1 MEHKLKKT
9 ETHKCCVED
18 LCKMSLRGP
27 KGRGNLLNKR
37 QKKPSLCL
45 RLLRSARNDNLR
57 PDVFYKATQ
66 EYKKINAYILQALL
80 FIYLTVF
87 TFGCDESSQTTSRD
101 FKGTNIGAP
110 WSKALGTIQEG
121 LADNDPLV
129 RVRALE
135 VVADTEQIRLMPQVH
150 QLLNDKSMPVRFAAA
165 LAVGD
170 LEYSPSKGSVS
181 QLLKDSDANVTT
193 AAAYAMAK
201 LGSAKYFEALRNA
214 ITSSD
219 QTVRANAALLLGKS
233 GDKNSLELLWRTMQS
248 MDSDDRVVYQSAEAI
263 AMLGDER
270 IYPKLWTMLISA
282 YADVRLMGVG
292 AMGKLGTP
300 EAKNALIRMLDDDI
314 LEIRL
319 AAAEQLGV
327 FKDPIGESKVLEVF
341 EKNLTSGLDTEAR
354 ERANVLTALAIGQIC
369 TPTLTK
375 FLPQLLQNESKFVR
389 IAAAKAVLQCTK

>member
-9 ETHKCCVED
+9 ETHN
-18 LCKMSLRGP
+18 SLYRS
-27 KGRGNLLNKR
+27 
-37 QKKPSLCL
+37 QKSEVRSQFFRLFSFLYPLSSVFCL
-45 RLLRSARNDNLR
+45 W
-57 PDVFYKATQ
+57 V
-66 EYKKINAYILQALL
+66 LL
-80 FIYLTVF
+80 FAYLMVF
-87 TFGCDESSQTTSRD
+87 VLGCDESSQTTSRD
-101 FKGTNIGAP
+101 FNGTNIGAP
-110 WSKALGTIQEG
+110 WSKALRTIQES

-135 VVADTEQIRLMPQVH
+135 VVAATGQIRLMPQVH
-150 QLLNDKSMPVRFAAA
+150 QLLHDKSMPVRFAAA

-170 LEYSPSKGSVS
+170 LEYSPSKRSVS

-193 AAAYAMAK
+193 AAAYAMTK
-201 LGSAKYFEALRNA
+201 LGSAKYLETLRNA
-214 ITSSD
+214 TASSD
-219 QTVRANAALLLGKS
+219 QTVRANAVLLLGKS
-233 GDKNSLELLWRTMQS
+233 GDKSSLDLLLRTMQS
-248 MDSDDRVVYQSAEAI
+248 KDSDDRVVYQSAEAI

-282 YADVRLMGVG
+282 YADVRLMGVR

-327 FKDPIGESKVLEVF
+327 FKDPIGEPKVLEVF
-341 EKNLTSGLDTEAR
+341 EKNLTSSLDPESG